1 MAAGPL
7 ARLLAQLV
15 VPVVA
20 VLARALPAAYAQA
33 LQNARKAGVTHK
45 EATQSLLRKT
55 ISRTEALQVL
65 NLTERDA
72 ADPEIVRRVS
82 AARRAAAAA
91 AAVDRKPPRPHGSSS
106 IASRRLLF
114 SPAVFPCRPLCFSSV
129 SPERPE
135 QQFER
140 YMASN
145 DPKKGGSF
153 YLQSKVYRA
162 KEMLDEF
169 EADKRREQ
177 QQEQEEEEEARRQQS
192 EQQEG
197 GGGGGSPPRP

>member
-33 LQNARKAGVTHK
+33 LQNARRAGVTHK
-45 EATQSLLRKT
+45 EATQSLLRRT

-82 AARRAAAAA
+82 AARCAPRAAAAA
-91 AAVDRKPPRPHGSSS
+91 AALNLDPRPSSLVPVPFH
-106 IASRRLLF
+106 RR
-114 SPAVFPCRPLCFSSV
+114 S
-129 SPERPE
+129 
-135 QQFER
+135 
-140 YMASN
+140 
-145 DPKKGGSF
+145 
-153 YLQSKVYRA
+153 
-162 KEMLDEF
+162 
-169 EADKRREQ
+169 
-177 QQEQEEEEEARRQQS
+177 
-192 EQQEG
+192 
-197 GGGGGSPPRP
+197 SPPPKSSPSPPFLPPSMFFFCFA